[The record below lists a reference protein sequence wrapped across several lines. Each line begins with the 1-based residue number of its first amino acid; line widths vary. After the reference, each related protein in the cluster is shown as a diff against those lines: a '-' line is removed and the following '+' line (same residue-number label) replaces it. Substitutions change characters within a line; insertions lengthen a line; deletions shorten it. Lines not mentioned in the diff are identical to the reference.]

1 MNKIKSFFSS
11 LIKKDSTKT
20 IVTSIWCAL
29 LGLILGF
36 FVLLIINPENST
48 YGMTTILGNYLVFS
62 SPQDRLNYFGQT
74 LAKTAPLIAMSLSIL
89 VSYKAGLFNLGGS
102 GQYSI
107 AAIVIIFLGVGANCP
122 WWIVMIVA
130 MVAASIWSMIS
141 GLLKAF
147 FNVNEVIS
155 GIMLNWIA
163 LYLANGI
170 LSSSSLVWDGAHSES
185 IPIDVNS
192 KAYIP
197 SIGLD
202 QVFSGNTIVGF
213 GMIFILIVVAIIF
226 ILFKKTTVG
235 YELKATGL
243 NGDAADYA
251 GINRIKN
258 ILIATAISGA
268 LAGLAASLNLQNGFT
283 TWKLSSVP
291 PDIGFQGISSAFLG
305 GLHPIGVLF
314 SSYFITHITDGG
326 SMITD
331 LGYSPEVASMI
342 TSVIIYLSAFVFFV
356 KEIIRKNE
364 IKSEL
369 NKLSREKESQ
379 T

>member
-1 MNKIKSFFSS
+1 MNKVKTFFSS
-11 LIKKDSTKT
+11 LIKKDSAKT
-20 IVTSIWCAL
+20 VVTSIWCAL

-36 FVLLIINPENST
+36 FILLIINPENST

-130 MVAASIWSMIS
+130 MVAASIWSIIS

-170 LSSSSLVWDGAHSES
+170 LSNSSLVWDGAHSES

-192 KAYIP
+192 NAYIP

-251 GINRIKN
+251 GINKIKN
-258 ILIATAISGA
+258 ILIATAVSGA

-342 TSVIIYLSAFVFFV
+342 TSVIIYLSAFVFFA

-369 NKLSREKESQ
+369 NKLAREKESQ